1 MTTPTVTGQPRRPDA
16 SMDLLAVIQRNAVDP
31 DYHRAAASGRS
42 PARPGLR
49 AVGLGL
55 AAALIAMAA
64 AQTHSSL
71 PGAQQERAELIQ
83 RVRTAESSQDALQET
98 VALQDA
104 EVRELQRSAL
114 PRGAEDVGL
123 QVRSGSV
130 PVSGPGISIS
140 IDDAEP
146 AGHAEPARVTD
157 QDLRR
162 LVNGLW
168 QAGAESISINDHR
181 ITSRTAI
188 RSAGSAI
195 TVDYRSLQHPYRV
208 EAIGDP
214 RSLGSALANTPGGQ
228 WWSFLK
234 DNYGLRYRVSTAER
248 LTLPADPGLAVE
260 LARVER

>member
-1 MTTPTVTGQPRRPDA
+1 MSSPAQRRPDA

-31 DYHRAAASGRS
+31 DYRSAAAAGTP

-49 AVGLGL
+49 AIGLLL

-71 PGAQQERAELIQ
+71 PGAQHERADLIRRVQAAEQRQDELL
-83 RVRTAESSQDALQET
+83 TAVAVQDAQ
-98 VALQDA
+98 VRALQQA
-104 EVRELQRSAL
+104 AL
-114 PRGAEDVGL
+114 PEAAEDGALLVKAAT
-123 QVRSGSV
+123 V
-130 PVSGPGISIS
+130 PVTGPGITITV
-140 IDDAEP
+140 DDAEQTG
-146 AGHAEPARVTD
+146 AQAARVTD

-168 QAGAESISINDHR
+168 LAEAEAVSVNGHR
-181 ITSRTAI
+181 ISSRTAI

-214 RSLGSALANTPGGQ
+214 RSLGSALARTPGGQ

-234 DNYGLRYRVSTAER
+234 DNYGLSYQVTTSQR
-248 LTLPADPGLAVE
+248 LALAADPGLGVSA
-260 LARVER
+260 ARVER